1 MVINLKYK
9 LLQILNILSLLAV
22 IIVNA
27 LANALPINDLT
38 TGEISAMFPNLFTP
52 AGITFSIWG
61 LIYLLL
67 AGFIFY
73 QARGLLG
80 KRELNKELLDRIN
93 ILFII
98 SSLANIVWIFTWH
111 YLKIELSFLIML
123 ILASSL
129 IIIYRRLKTAQ
140 RGVKAKER
148 LFVHLPFSIYT
159 AWITVATLANLTVLF
174 VEWDIYAVII
184 PEILWTITMIAI
196 ATAVGIYIYQKYRD
210 IYYNLVIIWALLG
223 IVIQRVFI
231 AEQLVLSVVI
241 AAVAGVLTI
250 ASRILIFD

>member
-9 LLQILNILSLLAV
+9 LLQILNIISFLAV

-73 QARGLLG
+73 QARGLLS
-80 KRELNKELLDRIN
+80 KRELNKELLDKIN

-98 SSLANIVWIFTWH
+98 SSLANIAWIFTWH

-129 IIIYRRLKTAQ
+129 ILIYQRLKIGQ
-140 RGVKAKER
+140 RGVKPKER
-148 LFVHLPFSIYT
+148 VFVHLPFSIYT

-174 VEWDIYAVII
+174 VEWNIYANII
-184 PEILWTITMIAI
+184 PEVLWTVAMIAI
-196 ATAVGIYIYQKYRD
+196 ATAVGLYIYQKYRD
-210 IYYNLVIIWALLG
+210 VYYNLVIIWALLG

-241 AAVAGVLTI
+241 AAVVGILVV